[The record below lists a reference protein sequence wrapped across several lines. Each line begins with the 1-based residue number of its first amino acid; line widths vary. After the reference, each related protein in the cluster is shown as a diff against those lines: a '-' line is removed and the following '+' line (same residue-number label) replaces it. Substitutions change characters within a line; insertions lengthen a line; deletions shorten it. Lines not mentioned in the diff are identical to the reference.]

1 MLALPFYAE
10 ALGASATVL
19 GFILA
24 AYAAAQFLCAP
35 LWGKL
40 SDRIGRRRVLLVSI
54 AGMGVSLFWLGLA
67 DTIPAIFAARVV
79 GGAFAANIGVASAYI
94 ADVTDA
100 SERTRWMGV
109 LGACFGVGFVL
120 GPAIAALLEPFGDS
134 LLGNRAAALPLLVA
148 AGLAGLNWLWAVF
161 SLQEP
166 PHHKAPEPEDAS
178 GRFSMLRDPTVR
190 RLCAAWLIFSLAVT
204 QLEATF
210 AFFMIT
216 RFDADM
222 LRVGFIFVG
231 MAVLMGGIQGG
242 GMKFLAVRFGER
254 TLVVAGAVVCGISF
268 VGIPLAGALPALIAV
283 LALGAIGRAIVQPSL
298 MGLVATA
305 SSETT
310 RGLTMGTFQSAGS
323 LARVFGPAMAGWLFD
338 TSFALPFWFAAVLF
352 VVVAW
357 LSRMLPQRAAEQG
370 APA

>member
-1 MLALPFYAE
+1 
-10 ALGASATVL
+10 
-19 GFILA
+19 
-24 AYAAAQFLCAP
+24 
-35 LWGKL
+35 
-40 SDRIGRRRVLLVSI
+40 
-54 AGMGVSLFWLGLA
+54 
-67 DTIPAIFAARVV
+67 
-79 GGAFAANIGVASAYI
+79 
-94 ADVTDA
+94 
-100 SERTRWMGV
+100 
-109 LGACFGVGFVL
+109 
-120 GPAIAALLEPFGDS
+120 
-134 LLGNRAAALPLLVA
+134 
-148 AGLAGLNWLWAVF
+148 
-161 SLQEP
+161 
-166 PHHKAPEPEDAS
+166 
-178 GRFSMLRDPTVR
+178 MLRDPTVR

-310 RGLTMGTFQSAGS
+310 RGLAMGTFQSAGS